1 MMCNFMYD
9 KVLAGTRI
17 QEKRKLLGLTQEKL
31 AEKIEKSLRLIADL
45 ERGAVGMSMETL
57 FELCNALKVTP
68 NDLLLPSTDEQPDE
82 LSWLLDTLSN
92 SSDHVRAAAIDI
104 LKAYLRSV

>member
-9 KVLAGTRI
+9 KIAAGTHI

-31 AEKIEKSLRLIADL
+31 AEKIDKSLRLIADL

-68 NDLLLPSTDEQPDE
+68 NDLLLPSSESKPDD
-82 LSWLLDTLSN
+82 LGWLFETFSN
-92 SSDHVRAAAIDI
+92 SPDHVRAAAIDI

>member
-1 MMCNFMYD
+1 MYSFMYD
-9 KVLAGTRI
+9 KVSVGMRI

-31 AEKIEKSLRLIADL
+31 AEKIDKSLRLIADV

-68 NDLLLPSTDEQPDE
+68 NDLLLPSEDHESDD
-82 LSWLLDTLSN
+82 LNWLVETLGN